1 MSETTRP
8 IVGVAAHVCRNG
20 KVLAFE
26 RIGEHGKN
34 TWTVLGGHLEH
45 GETPE
50 AGAMREAFE
59 EGGVTT
65 HSPQIFAITS
75 DVFPESGRHYITLH
89 VALKTDSDSFTNAEP
104 EKHAHLAWYNWEDI
118 PTPRFPCI
126 QSVYAQ
132 NLKPPYLEG

>member
-1 MSETTRP
+1 MDITRP

-26 RIGEHGKN
+26 RIGALGTH
-34 TWTVLGGHLEH
+34 TWSVLGGHLEH

-50 AGAMREAFE
+50 AGAMREALE

-65 HSPQIFAITS
+65 HSPQIFAVTS
-75 DVFPESGRHYITLH
+75 DVFPDSGRHYVTIH
-89 VALKTDSDSFTNAEP
+89 VALKTDSDHFTNAEP
-104 EKHAHLAWYNWEDI
+104 DKHANLNWYAWHAM

-126 QSVYAQ
+126 QSVYDQ
-132 NLKPPYLEG
+132 NLQPPYLEG